1 MAVFTLS
8 ETKEAIKK
16 LYPLRIPILLN
27 GATGVGKTSTV
38 REVSKELGLP
48 LIEIRLSMERLE
60 YVVGIPVTP
69 DKKDDDVDFFD
80 TALYEDYFPA
90 FESGAVIFFDDF
102 YPSELWHSSVVKS
115 VSLDRTLGRVRLHP
129 ATFVIG
135 AVSIG
140 EDLKDANVLDED
152 LLATFA
158 IINVVPSTDEIS
170 NYLSE
175 ERSDSSSIESHDII
189 DEMFEEIEILSKS
202 YDVNRIKQL
211 EPTFTPRNYEFAVKV
226 IDAYYND
233 PFLRKLLYTV
243 IPQDVA
249 DMLLTTP
256 YFLKIRPT

>member
-1 MAVFTLS
+1 LAVFTLS

-48 LIEIRLSMERLE
+48 LIDIWLAMERLE

-80 TALYEDYFPA
+80 TALNEDYFPA
-90 FESGAVIFFDDF
+90 FESGAVIFFDNF

-115 VSLDRTLGRVRLHP
+115 VSLDRTLGGVKLHP
-129 ATFVIG
+129 ATFVIV

-140 EDLKDANVLDED
+140 ENLKDADVLDED

-158 IINVVPSTDEIS
+158 IINVVPSSDEIL

-175 ERSDSSSIESHDII
+175 KRSRFSIFKET
-189 DEMFEEIEILSKS
+189 FKEILNKS
-202 YDVNRIKQL
+202 VNRFEQL
-211 EPTFTPRNYEFAVKV
+211 TPTYTPRNILFARKV
-226 IDAYYND
+226 FKEYRND
-233 PFLRKLLYTV
+233 PFLKKLLYTV
-243 IPQDVA
+243 LPQDVVDTVFA
-249 DMLLTTP
+249 DLDFSP
-256 YFLKIRPT
+256 Y